1 MAAEDRPTYQP
12 KDAVGAAVRSTMIL
26 GGAGLFLSA
35 VQNTLTRQNVTG
47 WGVFTRTGGTIGMF
61 GKGIRALNT
70 LAR

>member
-1 MAAEDRPTYQP
+1 
-12 KDAVGAAVRSTMIL
+12 MIV

-61 GKGIRALNT
+61 GISSSPFVDRHILIGKQLRLGEAMNL
-70 LAR
+70 LE